1 MATTITLKEAGI
13 YFGEKLPK
21 LQRAAALRGLAS
33 AAQRG
38 LQLVQAEIIPSRS
51 PQPVD
56 RGVYRAGWRAVK
68 IKDGYAVE
76 NLEPHAAFVEY
87 GVRASNVKPG
97 RAMIAAL
104 QEWARR
110 HGFEDPLGAAWAI
123 AKAMQKRG
131 IWGGRGL
138 GIHSLMNDRLRNG
151 IVEEEVKREMA
162 RKT

>member
-104 QEWARR
+104 AKGDEVLTN
-110 HGFEDPLGAAWAI
+110 GGLLGRIEYIADSFVTVEIADKVSVKIQKNAI
-123 AKAMQKRG
+123 TAVLPKGTIKQA
-131 IWGGRGL
+131 
-138 GIHSLMNDRLRNG
+138 
-151 IVEEEVKREMA
+151 
-162 RKT
+162 